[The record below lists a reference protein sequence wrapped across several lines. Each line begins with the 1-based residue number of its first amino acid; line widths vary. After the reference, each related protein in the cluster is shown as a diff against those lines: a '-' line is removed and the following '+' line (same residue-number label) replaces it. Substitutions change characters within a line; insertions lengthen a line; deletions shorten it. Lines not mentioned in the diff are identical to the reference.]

1 MISLQHSG
9 ELVYHEIPSL
19 ISLTN
24 PQDLI
29 VNLHDHVTVE
39 ENPNHAASKVRK
51 RQRDQSS
58 PMPNLASIARSLGDS
73 NNEHTN
79 KKMVHR
85 EVEKKRRKDL
95 ATLYSSLRGLLPVDL
110 KKVSYS
116 LYLHLVVDLEFF
128 IFINFQTEIV
138 AKLEHL

>member
-1 MISLQHSG
+1 
-9 ELVYHEIPSL
+9 
-19 ISLTN
+19 
-24 PQDLI
+24 
-29 VNLHDHVTVE
+29 
-39 ENPNHAASKVRK
+39 
-51 RQRDQSS
+51 
-58 PMPNLASIARSLGDS
+58 MPNLASIARSLGDS

-116 LYLHLVVDLEFF
+116 LYLRLVVDVEFF